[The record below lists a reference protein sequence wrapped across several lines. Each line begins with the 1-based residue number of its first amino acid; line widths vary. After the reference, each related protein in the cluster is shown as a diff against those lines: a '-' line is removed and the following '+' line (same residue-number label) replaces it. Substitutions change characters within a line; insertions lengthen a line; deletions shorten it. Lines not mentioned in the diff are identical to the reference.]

1 MAATKPTR
9 FMLVSTHTEQVTGY
23 SKVSHNLLKQLSTL
37 HPVVKVFHFGFQRSV
52 TVAGGIRKTE
62 NVIQYDAGANE
73 DPKQQGFGF
82 NKLAEYVDTVSPDI
96 VMIYNDPIV
105 VNQFLESIK
114 DVPKTFKLW
123 IYLDLVFKGADQG
136 LLRTIESRA
145 DRIFCFT
152 QKWKDYLMTRIPTT
166 DKIIDVMEH
175 GVDTQIYNRVSDT
188 ERIGIR
194 KQLNVPADGIVFLNM
209 NRNSERKRLDLSIMA
224 FARLV
229 QKNPDL
235 PLYIVFVTGM
245 SPTSGAFYNPIQ
257 IWLNEIEVLKLDS
270 LKYGGR
276 VICVDTNRQ
285 LFDDKSING
294 IYNACDYG
302 INTSNG
308 EGFGLCQ
315 LEHLATGAP
324 QVVIDV
330 GDYQS
335 FMTPAVSEIVPA
347 TEYSYLAMSAGIGS
361 IAQTAPVAD
370 IVAAMDRILSNT
382 DKDECIRVAGTRP
395 WYRICDQFLEL
406 VATHNNAN
414 V

>member
-1 MAATKPTR
+1 
-9 FMLVSTHTEQVTGY
+9 
-23 SKVSHNLLKQLSTL
+23 
-37 HPVVKVFHFGFQRSV
+37 VFHFGFQRSV

-335 FMTPAVSEIVPA
+335 FMTPAVSEIIPA